1 MDKSGASSHGN
12 SSSNN
17 VSLEVESV
25 QEVGLTHKEDDTV
38 FIQFE
43 TVHNYLNNS
52 IIHGHFFMVI
62 IASLPRAACFLPP
75 NSD

>member
-1 MDKSGASSHGN
+1 M
-12 SSSNN
+12 
-17 VSLEVESV
+17 ESV
-25 QEVGLTHKEDDTV
+25 QEVGLTHKEDKTV

-52 IIHGHFFMVI
+52 MIHGHLFIVI
-62 IASLPRAACFLPP
+62 IASLPRAACILHP

>member
-17 VSLEVESV
+17 TSLEVESV

-52 IIHGHFFMVI
+52 MIHDHFFMVI
-62 IASLPRAACFLPP
+62 ITSLPGATCILPP
-75 NSD
+75 KND